1 MRAARVTLGLMPMPP
16 DIRAV
21 LARARAAVQQ
31 HLGQPVTIGGR
42 AVRAVISV
50 TEAAPTLGGM
60 RHPMTEPACL
70 IHPDDA
76 PGVTQG
82 DAVQVG
88 DAHYV
93 IADLQPR
100 ADGWWTAVLR
110 EAP

>member
-1 MRAARVTLGLMPMPP
+1 
-16 DIRAV
+16 
-21 LARARAAVQQ
+21 
-31 HLGQPVTIGGR
+31 
-42 AVRAVISV
+42 
-50 TEAAPTLGGM
+50 
-60 RHPMTEPACL
+60 MTEPACL

-88 DAHYV
+88 DTHYV